1 MSEMLDTVGKIVLV
15 SDFIALIRN
24 LGEAIVDWNSPD
36 EKEKA
41 AEALEAIRK
50 ATSATQDFID
60 NKGYVRATELET
72 LWLTSMKRMAGMKG
86 VGTIPRYLDSKA
98 RFWGRPQDWI
108 NNPSS
113 LELVPKL
120 HEIDEMC
127 ELLLRKIER
136 GR

>member
-1 MSEMLDTVGKIVLV
+1 MFDAIGKIVLV
-15 SDFIALIRN
+15 SDFITLLRD
-24 LGEAIVDWNSPD
+24 LGSTIVELNSPK

-41 AEALEAIRK
+41 AEALETIRR
-50 ATSATQDFID
+50 ATSATRDFID
-60 NKGYVRATELET
+60 NNGYVRDTQLET
-72 LWLTSMKRMAGMKG
+72 LWLTAMKQMARLKG

-108 NNPSS
+108 NNPST

-127 ELLLRKIER
+127 EMLLRKIES